1 MTEPSKPKFPVV
13 GIVIWVVSLLTL
25 VLLVTLI
32 PEKKVTYNFS
42 GLEDETR
49 SSPQSKVTAYR
60 CDPNTHESLDTEEI
74 YIGETVSVC
83 VEEEQEAIDEG
94 IILEGIDSFSWTRND
109 DSVSITQTAIVEGH
123 ESSDGNTSYRC
134 QPGSKICVFQ
144 TVFDRHFFFD
154 QGEVIGTGFV
164 ALSQLDYEEESGG
177 ERKHRKLSSSSF
189 GIRGYTVPEG
199 TTRPPLNPDYAE
211 DAGNMAFTKSKMVIL
226 LTAFVSYLLADLW
239 L

>member
-1 MTEPSKPKFPVV
+1 MTEPSKPKFLVV
-13 GIVIWVVSLLTL
+13 GIVLWVVSLITI
-25 VLLVTLI
+25 VLLVALI
-32 PEKKVTYNFS
+32 PEKKVTYNFD

-49 SSPQSKVTAYR
+49 SSPQGKVTAYR
-60 CDPNTHESLDTEEI
+60 CDPNTHESLDTEYI

-83 VEEEQEAIDEG
+83 VEEEKDAIDKG
-94 IILEGIDSFSWTRND
+94 IILEGIDSFSWKRDD

-164 ALSQLDYEEESGG
+164 ALSELEDEKDSGG
-177 ERKHRKLSSSSF
+177 GRKHRKLSSSSF

-199 TTRPPLNPDYAE
+199 TTRPPLHPDYVE
-211 DAGNMAFTKSKMVIL
+211 DAGNMAFTKSKMVVSL
-226 LTAFVSYLLADLW
+226 AAFASYLLADLW
-239 L
+239 I